1 MTNLD
6 IFDTD
11 ILGRKD
17 ANGNIAQLTGKDAL
31 KNSITTWLTSFRGDI
46 IRAPNRA
53 GYISRHLYKPMNEA
67 NRVNM
72 INAITDGFNQDYYP
86 TVKVNSLKVNP
97 NYENK
102 TWEIDLVVYS
112 YLLKDYTDVSL
123 TIKNFV

>member
-31 KNSITTWLTSFRGDI
+31 KNSITAWLTSFRGDL

-67 NRVNM
+67 NRVNI

-86 TVKVNSLKVNP
+86 IVNVNSLKVNP